1 VRPKNV
7 LPTCRQNQAFFFRQ
21 AAGSTPRFMEGK
33 QSAHQAMTFLPIV
46 ERELRLKSRRTFSYL
61 SRCAVALVAALMSL
75 GSISLSLSA
84 GGNPTEIGQNMFWA
98 FSPVAFAYALLAGP
112 IFTADCLS
120 EEKREGTLGLL
131 FLTDLKG
138 YDVVLGKLVATSL
151 PAAYSLLAAIPI
163 LALSFFL
170 GGVTA
175 GEFWR
180 MTQVLFTTLLFSL
193 AAGLFISSISRNG
206 RRAFLA
212 SALVILITVACAPL
226 GKDFSTNF
234 KGGWFVPLLLVPSPL
249 VAITLVSDGKYAIAA
264 AEFART
270 LINLDMASLGLLVLA
285 SVLLPRSWQE
295 RAVGT
300 NTASETDPGAPGKH
314 FSVPKRK
321 TRSRKLLENDP
332 AQWLAAYASLS
343 PALLTVFWILS
354 FTLWI
359 AGFLELRSRS
369 LPPQLVFLTVYF
381 LHASVKCWVAWEA
394 SRRFAED
401 RRSGALEL
409 LLTTPLNDRAILMGW
424 LVGLKRRF
432 IGPVI
437 LLLGMDLLLWWGA
450 GDSAWLVGML
460 FAMGLFVADSYTLCL
475 AGSWSGLTSKNSTQA
490 CLRAIGYVL
499 VFPWVL
505 FLAVLGVWGVL
516 LSGSNSAEYFGWLVA
531 IWFLVGYVWD
541 FAMCAGSIVKLSM
554 DFRSVAACNFETGRT
569 WFNWRLLNRKRN
581 ASVRV

>member
-1 VRPKNV
+1 
-7 LPTCRQNQAFFFRQ
+7 
-21 AAGSTPRFMEGK
+21 
-33 QSAHQAMTFLPIV
+33 
-46 ERELRLKSRRTFSYL
+46 
-61 SRCAVALVAALMSL
+61 
-75 GSISLSLSA
+75 
-84 GGNPTEIGQNMFWA
+84 MFWA

-180 MTQVLFTTLLFSL
+180 MIQVLFTTLLFSL
-193 AAGLFISSISRNG
+193 TAGLFISAVSRNG
-206 RRAFLA
+206 RRAFLGT
-212 SALVILITVACAPL
+212 ALIILVMTACAPV

-234 KGGWFVPLLLVPSPL
+234 KGGWFFALLSVPSPL
-249 VAITLVSDGKYAIAA
+249 VAITLVSESRYALAA
-264 AEFART
+264 PEFGRT
-270 LINLDMASLGLLVLA
+270 LFNLDMASLSLLVLA
-285 SVLLPRSWQE
+285 SVLLPRTRQE
-295 RAVGT
+295 RMVGT
-300 NTASETDPGAPGKH
+300 NSANGTDQSPPGKR
-314 FSVPKRK
+314 FTAPKR
-321 TRSRKLLENDP
+321 TTSSQRLLEKDP
-332 AQWLAAYASLS
+332 ALWLAGHASLS
-343 PALLTVFWILS
+343 PAVVSVFWILS
-354 FTLWI
+354 FALWLV
-359 AGFLELRSRS
+359 GFLELRTRS

-381 LHASVKCWVAWEA
+381 LHALVKCWVAWEA

-424 LVGLKRRF
+424 LLGLKRRF
-432 IGPVI
+432 MGPMI
-437 LLLGMDLLLWWGA
+437 LLLGLDLLLWWGG

-475 AGSWSGLTSKNSTQA
+475 VGSWNGLTSKNSTQA
-490 CLRAIGYVL
+490 CLRTIGYVL
-499 VFPWVL
+499 VFPWVV
-505 FLAVLGVWGVL
+505 FLAVLGIWGVL
-516 LSGSNSAEYFGWLVA
+516 LSGNNSAEFFGWLVT

-541 FAMCAGSIVKLSM
+541 FGMCAGGIVKLSM
-554 DFRSVAACNFETGRT
+554 DFRSAAACNFETGRPR
-569 WFNWRLLNRKRN
+569 FNWRALNRKRK
-581 ASVRV
+581 AIAAV